1 MFRKITG
8 VVVFSILLLCFFSLP
23 SSALEYIYFT
33 DDPGSSRDSFMGDL
47 ENELAGSFP
56 KSVRILDVFPFS
68 GSAVISVPD
77 PEELE
82 MKQSDQPFIPVS
94 GIHYL
99 LPSPEVL
106 LENDPT
112 DMEVSDIPW
121 HLRISEPLY
130 DVVLEEQA
138 DLGRI
143 ALFVIDTGVNSD
155 HPDLAGAIDLELGR
169 HYFSIFENNE
179 FLGVDWDKDITDTD
193 GHGTF
198 VTGVING
205 RNTGVLPGAMVI
217 PLKAD
222 DEKGLIDIF
231 TLLGAVDYVL
241 ELKAGV
247 LKDHHV
253 IVNFS
258 FNSEPDTDKVF
269 QDFFDEILFR
279 LAEKGVIFVGSA
291 GNNDLGLGYDVD
303 DTPVYPT
310 YNESPN
316 FLSVS
321 SVNETGFID
330 FFSNIGDLT
339 VEIAAPGSSILTTDK
354 DLSLRE
360 VSGTSFASPFAAAI
374 AAMVWALDPDLQYWQ
389 VRNLLIRMVRGQ
401 NVRDDFIAEYKGTYP
416 EFTGLLPA
424 ELASSEYG
432 TLNLDVIAGKAL
444 YPSIISGVAPEL
456 EPAPSSDN
464 GGGGGCNFLS
474 IGGGMWLLMPLL
486 LCFLMKRR
494 YIPFK

>member
-8 VVVFSILLLCFFSLP
+8 VVVCSIVLLCFFSLP

-33 DDPGSSRDSFMGDL
+33 DDPGSSRDSFMEDL
-47 ENELAGSFP
+47 EKELDGYLPRSAQ
-56 KSVRILDVFPFS
+56 ILTVFPFS
-68 GSAVISVPD
+68 GAAVISVPD
-77 PEELE
+77 TEEPE
-82 MKQSDQPFIPVS
+82 MKQSDQSFFPVS
-94 GIHYL
+94 GNHYL
-99 LPSPEVL
+99 FPSPEVS
-106 LENDPT
+106 LEDDPA
-112 DMEVSDIPW
+112 DMEASDIPW
-121 HLRISEPLY
+121 HLRISDPLY

-143 ALFVIDTGVNSD
+143 SIFVIDTGVNAV
-155 HPDLAGAIDLELGR
+155 HPDLAGYIDLELAR
-169 HYFSIFENNE
+169 HYFSVFENDE
-179 FLGVDWDKDITDTD
+179 FLGVDWDKDISDTD
-193 GHGTF
+193 GHGTL

-205 RNTGVLPGAMVI
+205 RNTGVLPGTMVI

-222 DEKGLIDIF
+222 DEKGLIDIYS
-231 TLLGAVDYVL
+231 LLGTVDYVL

-247 LKDHHV
+247 LKDHHI

-258 FNSEPDTDKVF
+258 FNSEPDGDVVF
-269 QDFFDEILFR
+269 LDFFDEILSR
-279 LAEKGVIFVGSA
+279 LAGKGVLFVGSA

-303 DTPVYPT
+303 ETPVYPT
-310 YNESPN
+310 FNEAPN

-330 FFSNIGDLT
+330 FFSNIGDRT
-339 VEIAAPGSSILTTDK
+339 VEIAAPGSLILTTDK

-360 VSGTSFASPFAAAI
+360 VNGTSFASPFAAAI

-401 NVRDDFIAEYKGTYP
+401 NVKEDFIAEYKGTYP
-416 EFTGLLPA
+416 EFTGLL
-424 ELASSEYG
+424 SSEFVSSQYG

-444 YPSIISGVAPEL
+444 YPSIISGVAPAL

-464 GGGGGCNFLS
+464 GGGGGCNFLTLS
-474 IGGGMWLLMPLL
+474 GGLWLLLPLL
-486 LCFLMKRR
+486 LCVIWGQRCK
-494 YIPFK
+494 